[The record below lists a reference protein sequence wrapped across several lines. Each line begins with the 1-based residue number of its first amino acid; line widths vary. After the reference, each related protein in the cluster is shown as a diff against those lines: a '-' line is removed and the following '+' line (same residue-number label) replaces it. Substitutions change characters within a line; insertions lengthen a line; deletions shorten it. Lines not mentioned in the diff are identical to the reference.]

1 MRADPRSPFV
11 VNTHDLGRRPG
22 SMRTLQLSAPAPAD
36 LGTELLG
43 VPVGSPVSLEFRLES
58 VMEGVLASG
67 TARASLAGEC
77 ARCLEPFDDEID
89 VEFQEL
95 YVYPESDAEEDGARR
110 LDGDL
115 LDLEPTGRDAVV
127 LALPFQPVCQPD
139 CEGLC
144 PDCGARLLDDPGH
157 THDEDIDPRWSALS
171 ALRSGSS
178 DSSTGGARSTSRT
191 TGIISTDI
199 EETSVGRQHADRAD
213 EDEE

>member
-22 SMRTLQLSAPAPAD
+22 SMRTLELSPPAPAD

-43 VPVGSPVSLEFRLES
+43 VPEGSPVSLELRLEA

-67 TARASLAGEC
+67 MARASLAGEC

-95 YVYPESDAEEDGARR
+95 YVYPESDAEEDEAGR
-110 LDGDL
+110 LDGEL
-115 LDLEPTGRDAVV
+115 LDLEPAIRDAVV
-127 LALPFQPVCQPD
+127 LALPFQPVCQAD

-144 PDCGARLLDDPGH
+144 PECGTRLLDDPGH
-157 THDEDIDPRWSALS
+157 AHDEDADPRWAALS
-171 ALRSGSS
+171 TLKANRNAGDDSASPAGS
-178 DSSTGGARSTSRT
+178 
-191 TGIISTDI
+191 
-199 EETSVGRQHADRAD
+199 
-213 EDEE
+213 DEE

>member
-22 SMRTLQLSAPAPAD
+22 SMRTHELSLPAPAD

-43 VPVGSPVSLEFRLES
+43 VPEGSPVSVELRLEA

-67 TARASLAGEC
+67 WARASLSGEC

-89 VEFQEL
+89 VDFQEL
-95 YVYPESDAEEDGARR
+95 YVYPESDAEDDEAQR
-110 LDGDL
+110 LDGEL
-115 LDLEPTGRDAVV
+115 LDLEPAVRDAVV

-157 THDEDIDPRWSALS
+157 AHHEDVDPRWAALS
-171 ALRSGSS
+171 ALKTDGDSATDGSA
-178 DSSTGGARSTSRT
+178 STPG
-191 TGIISTDI
+191 
-199 EETSVGRQHADRAD
+199 
-213 EDEE
+213 